1 MYKLYHVE
9 RELVLVE
16 NLMMATTF
24 ICRLRGLM
32 FTSELLPGEG
42 LFLSPCNSVHTF
54 FMRYPLDVLFLD
66 GQMQIL
72 QCLSCIQPNRISLL
86 VRGARHAVELPAGKI
101 KQYGI
106 SAGDNLLISETHN
119 HPKT

>member
-24 ICRLRGLM
+24 IRRLRGLM
-32 FTSELLPGEG
+32 FTAELLPGEG

-72 QCLSCIQPNRISLL
+72 RCLSCIQPNRISPLI
-86 VRGARHAVELPAGKI
+86 RGARHAVEMPAGNI

-106 SAGDNLLISETHN
+106 SAGDSLLISETHN
-119 HPKT
+119 YPKT